1 MRLWIAPNNREMG
14 LLNVRL
20 VLITAMFILLSSLW
34 TSTAFSQ
41 SLIRITFCDDEPGK
55 FPSGWT
61 SQDKINM
68 ARVYSVKA
76 EEGAKFLHAD
86 STGQA
91 VQIMYEKRFA
101 LNDFPMLRWRWRA
114 VTFPEG
120 SNERE
125 RNGNDSVLGV
135 YVVFSYWPVRAIKY
149 IWSDTLPE
157 GSSFDSPHSSRAKIV
172 VVASGRESS
181 GTWVTEK
188 RNLLEDYR
196 SFFGETDKNPVSKGI
211 GILTDADN
219 THSHAVGD
227 YSAIEILG
235 VREER
240 VASTGTVTIRK

>member
-1 MRLWIAPNNREMG
+1 MG

-34 TSTAFSQ
+34 TSAAFSQ
-41 SLIRITFCDDEPGK
+41 SVIRITFSDDELGK

-68 ARVYSVKA
+68 ARIYSIRA

-125 RNGNDSVLGV
+125 RNANDSVLGI

-157 GSSFDSPHSSRAKIV
+157 GSSFDSPHSSGAKIV
-172 VVASGRESS
+172 VVASGRKSS
-181 GTWVTEK
+181 GAWVTEE
-188 RNLLEDYR
+188 RNLLEDYQR
-196 SFFGETDKNPVSKGI
+196 FFGEAEKNPISKGI
-211 GILTDADN
+211 AILTDADD

-227 YSAIEILG
+227 YSEIEVLG
-235 VREER
+235 VRERR
-240 VASTGTVTIRK
+240 VASKGAVTIRK